1 MTANQ
6 AQNGAPTLETALKQ
20 VKELNDQF
28 VKSAQQAGKL
38 YLESYEW
45 AVDRTIDF
53 EHRLADLSQQEW
65 LKDVIDAQT
74 EIARE
79 FSNSYATAVRSVL
92 K

>member
-20 VKELNDQF
+20 VKELNDQLM
-28 VKSAQQAGKL
+28 KSARQAGQL

-74 EIARE
+74 EFTRE
-79 FSNSYATAVRSVL
+79 FASSYATSVRSLL